1 LTHQRER
8 TGVTLPHARNE
19 QWETGF
25 GYLLRR
31 SHRLFAREL
40 AKRLAA
46 HEMPVA
52 QFQILRVLWQHDGL
66 SQTELSEHIEVERS
80 ALTGVFDDLERRG
93 IVRRKRSASDRRRLT
108 VHLTK
113 FGRSLHDPLMAA
125 ARSVNETAAR
135 GVKRS
140 DVRNAIATIEALI
153 ENLQRAED

>member
-1 LTHQRER
+1 MAAHSGDE
-8 TGVTLPHARNE
+8 H
-19 QWETGF
+19 WETGF

-31 SHRLFAREL
+31 SHRLFAKEL
-40 AKRLAA
+40 SKRLAA

-52 QFQILRVLWQHDGL
+52 QFQILRVLWNHDGL

-113 FGRSLHDPLMAA
+113 YGRSLRDPLMAA
-125 ARSVNETAAR
+125 ARSVNDTASR
-135 GVKRS
+135 GVKRA
-140 DVRNAIATIEALI
+140 DVTKAIATIEALI
-153 ENLQRAED
+153 QNLQSAGD